1 MTELTAVVAS
11 EDVKT
16 KPVGITKSEFVRAEF
31 QNVDYLAFNGLH
43 SRIVFAD
50 NDLTSQKSRVETV
63 KFAVKFTAL
72 AVNSIIGS
80 DGAGLFIE
88 DDEKA
93 LIARIEAQIN
103 QPLIEKLDA
112 VNGSLAPLL
121 RDLSKINIGIG
132 EDAESVTISLKDWS
146 AVMLKV
152 IALKG

>member
-103 QPLIEKLDA
+103 QPLIEKL
-112 VNGSLAPLL
+112 L
-121 RDLSKINIGIG
+121 
-132 EDAESVTISLKDWS
+132 
-146 AVMLKV
+146 
-152 IALKG
+152 